1 MAVDGEFLR
10 SERETFR
17 NCCFKLSRFVYKD
30 NDSCRTNLNLL
41 LDELTAAE
49 NSQRSVSEEE
59 GNELL
64 WKLSSLVPFH
74 QERLIAKVCQT
85 ITNFKLRHS
94 HPVSDQCLE
103 SLLDFCIRAL
113 QCCQPWSHPDI
124 LQALSASLHD
134 NSNRVSKYHELLLGN
149 QGILVQ
155 LTDEGV
161 SDEDILTG
169 GVQCL
174 ENLTSKVPG
183 QNGLSD
189 AHGQLIFSIF
199 LRLLHTVPTQK
210 IDLIVQCKILICSL
224 RGIQNLLLTTKLMPS
239 DSLGPLL
246 AGIRAYMFHGLSSN
260 QLSPIPPSLYP
271 TPMVQY
277 DLGSASPQND
287 KSKLDTKEKETP
299 AKPAKKSRRKKASKK
314 EAEKEKDSEAPSTE
328 SQKTT
333 ETESTDTATSATTS
347 AEDAASTFQTSW
359 MKGLSSDSEYSDTE
373 GGQAS
378 RVRSMCTKVRQ
389 TAFSCFHAL
398 AKNLDK
404 KVIFGYWSS
413 FIPDTAGAGNSPQN
427 QTLFT
432 SILKDPS
439 PMCRMGALSALTA
452 LVDRT
457 RAFLA
462 QAEENYQVR
471 TAFVPF
477 SAILGSMIKE
487 LHRCLLLALV
497 AENFPLA
504 LTQLIKCLGTL
515 VMNVPYHRLHPG
527 LLTRVVKQI
536 RHFLNHRDP
545 NVRVACL
552 TCLGS
557 VVSIQPPLM
566 EVCHIVQPSTP
577 PVSTRIYPSE
587 SVLSQKPEDKSADSG
602 FSSIST
608 TDSTNQILGQ
618 CSGQSS
624 GLNTPALAATPGI
637 QTPVFS
643 DQTLQAFAN
652 DTSWIIKLCI
662 RNVMPQPQGD
672 NSSNW
677 RDASV
682 SFEPLPVR
690 LESLQ
695 VLANLTNGYFPIIRK
710 SVALLQDLI
719 QACFKDKDP
728 IVKLHGTKLLD
739 ELTQAMLQDI
749 QKQVADSTVTSTIT
763 LQQVQEFWECLLSGP
778 LPTMLQMERNN
789 QVRANACDCIS
800 NIGPDVLSHLP
811 MDRRVLC
818 ITLILGLTCEEDK
831 LVKSAA
837 VRALGVYVLF
847 PCLREDVS
855 FIADAANAI
864 LTAMEDWS
872 VNVRMKA
879 AWSMANMCDALA
891 LNREC
896 GDLEFV
902 DEFSDMLLLKL
913 LTVATK
919 SSQDT
924 DKVKSNAVRAVGN
937 LLRYLTERSLGKSNF
952 VSAVGESV
960 KALVKNIL
968 SGTMKVRWNA
978 CYAISNMFKNN
989 LLPHGKAEWT
999 IEVMRA
1005 LSSVVKD
1012 CKNFKV
1018 RINAALAL
1026 SVPRERNAYGSPEL
1040 YASVWESL
1048 IVALRSS
1055 EDVSDFAEFRYRD
1068 NLTDQIIEAIFHMLK
1083 MLCPDDLP
1091 ALLPCL
1097 QSKGFILQTFMEK
1110 LRSSKAPF
1118 LKGPTLKAA
1127 RMQVEKVGLCLS
1139 TGDDLVAMQLL
1150 TEVCLIQAETEEEE
1164 DNRPAEKSAFMQIYD

>member
-17 NCCFKLSRFVYKD
+17 NCCFKLSTFVYKD
-30 NDSCRTNLNLL
+30 DDSTRTNLNLL

-49 NSQRSVSEEE
+49 NSQRSVSEED

-64 WKLSSLVPFH
+64 LKLSSLVPFH

-85 ITNFKLRHS
+85 ITNFKLRHQHS
-94 HPVSDQCLE
+94 VSERCLDA
-103 SLLDFCIRAL
+103 LLDFCIKAL
-113 QCCQPWSHPDI
+113 KCCQPWSHPDI

-134 NSNRVSKYHELLLGN
+134 NCNRVGKYHELLLGK

-155 LTDEGV
+155 LTDDGV
-161 SDEDILTG
+161 TDEDVLTG

-174 ENLTSKVPG
+174 ENLTAKVPG

-189 AHGQLIFSIF
+189 AHSQLIFSIF

-210 IDLIVQCKILICSL
+210 IDLIVQCKILICAL
-224 RGIQNLLLTTKLMPS
+224 RGIQNLLLTTKLMPT
-239 DSLGPLL
+239 DNLGPLL

-277 DLGSASPQND
+277 DLGSASP
-287 KSKLDTKEKETP
+287 KSDTKEETKDAP
-299 AKPAKKSRRKKASKK
+299 AKSAKKSRRKKASKK
-314 EAEKEKDSEAPSTE
+314 ETDKEKDSEVPSAN
-328 SQKTT
+328 SPVKT
-333 ETESTDTATSATTS
+333 ETETADTTASAAIS
-347 AEDAASTFQTSW
+347 AEDAAATFQTPW
-359 MKGLSSDSEYSDTE
+359 MKVLSSDSEYSDTE

-404 KVIFGYWSS
+404 KIIFGYWSS

-477 SAILGSMIKE
+477 SAVLGSMIKE

-527 LLTRVVKQI
+527 LLTRVIKQI

-577 PVSTRIYPSE
+577 PVSTRIYPTDSAQ
-587 SVLSQKPEDKSADSG
+587 SQKPDDKAASSDSG
-602 FSSIST
+602 FSSFSA
-608 TDSTNQILGQ
+608 TDAANPIVGQ
-618 CSGQSS
+618 SSGQSS

-662 RNVMPQPQGD
+662 RNVMPQPQGES
-672 NSSNW
+672 SSNW
-677 RDASV
+677 RETSMF
-682 SFEPLPVR
+682 FEPLPVR

-719 QACFKDKDP
+719 QACFEDKDP

-749 QKQVADSTVTSTIT
+749 QKQAQDSTAASTIT

-778 LPTMLQMERNN
+778 LPTMLQLERNN

-800 NIGPDVLSHLP
+800 NIGPEVLSHLP
-811 MDRRVLC
+811 VDRRVLC

-891 LNREC
+891 LNRES

-999 IEVMRA
+999 IEVMNA

-1018 RINAALAL
+1018 RINGALAL
-1026 SVPRERNAYGSPEL
+1026 SVPRERNAYGSSEL

-1048 IVALRSS
+1048 IEALRSS
-1055 EDVSDFAEFRYRD
+1055 EDISDFAEFRYRD
-1068 NLTDQIIEAIFHMLK
+1068 NLTDQIIEAIFHMLHL
-1083 MLCPDDLP
+1083 LCPEDLP

-1097 QSKGFILQTFMEK
+1097 QTKGFILQAFMEK
-1110 LRSSKAPF
+1110 LRSSNAQF
-1118 LKGPTLKAA
+1118 LKGPTLQTA
-1127 RMQVEKVGLCLS
+1127 RKQVEKVGLCLS

-1150 TEVCLIQAETEEEE
+1150 TEICLIHADTDEEQE
-1164 DNRPAEKSAFMQIYD
+1164 NRPAEKSAFMQIYD